1 MAQPQDLT
9 EKDWADI
16 HLISVEVSAYLQEVV
31 EHQRSQLQWT
41 TPLSPCARERA
52 QRVARTSPTVNEESV
67 SLSPSEADRIAR
79 ERLNAFQ
86 QKGVRIRNLPASSD
100 PTNAQQ
106 KWKDLQDRRW
116 Q

>member
-1 MAQPQDLT
+1 MAQPQDLA

-16 HLISVEVSAYLQEVV
+16 HLISTEVSAYLQEVV

-41 TPLSPCARERA
+41 TPLSPCARDRA
-52 QRVARTSPTVNEESV
+52 QRVARIAPAVSEEPV
-67 SLSPSEADRIAR
+67 RLTPVEADRIAR

-86 QKGVRIRNLPASSD
+86 QKGVRIRNLPTSSD

-106 KWKDLQDRRW
+106 RWKDLQDRRW